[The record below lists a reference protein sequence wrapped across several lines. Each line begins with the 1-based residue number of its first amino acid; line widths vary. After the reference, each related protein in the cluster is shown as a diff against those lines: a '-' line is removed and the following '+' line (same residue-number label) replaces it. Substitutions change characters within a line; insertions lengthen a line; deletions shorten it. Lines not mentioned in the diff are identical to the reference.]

1 MSRLG
6 QIPIKIPSKVECSLK
21 DGRIFVKGEKGVLE
35 SPIPDGFRVNI
46 GTDALKVDFIKSS
59 ELDGKSS
66 ALYGTLCRTVS
77 NMILGVSA
85 GFEKKLELVGVGYK
99 ADLQQG
105 KVLKLSLG
113 YSHDIFY
120 SLPEGISVV
129 MEKPTLFKILGICKQ
144 KVGQVAAEII
154 RFRPPEPYKGKGVR
168 IPGQFLRMKEGK
180 TK

>member
-6 QIPIKIPSKVECSLK
+6 RIPIKIPSKVECSLK
-21 DGRIFVKGEKGVLE
+21 DGCIVIKGEKGILGC
-35 SPIPDGFRVNI
+35 PIPDGFEVNI
-46 GTDALKVDFIKSS
+46 TSESLKVDFIKSPV
-59 ELDGKSS
+59 LDNKSS
-66 ALYGTLCRTVS
+66 SLYGTLCRTLS
-77 NMILGVSA
+77 NMILGVST

-105 KVLKLSLG
+105 KILKLSLG
-113 YSHDIFY
+113 YSHDILY
-120 SLPEGISVV
+120 SLPEGISIV

-180 TK
+180 AK